1 MKIKT
6 FILTFLLMMMS
17 SPIVF
22 GQSRASVTTDVSNWE
37 GLKEALTV
45 INTGQDE
52 TEITVRLTAD
62 INIPAD
68 EAPIEILAGKNVT
81 LNLNGYVIKAAS
93 TKYVFNNLGNL
104 TIHDGGDEKNSA
116 IEGRGIF
123 NGRTTGDGQLINR
136 NAKLTIQ
143 NGIFRSTSAD
153 GGAAIHNYG
162 IADIQGGSFYAEYA
176 AIANFGEMTI
186 NNARIIGENYAI
198 DNDSTLTIGN
208 TYYYGTIDTG
218 DLTAEVNPAVYTV
231 SPEGSVKPFEAYLYV
246 KDFYYNT
253 SEDYY
258 KTVAE
263 AVSKINI
270 YPDTPKEATLTLLVN
285 TEISNEILISNNV
298 TVNLNNK
305 KVTFKG
311 GDQSRFK
318 VTADVTFKN
327 GTIEG
332 PERCVYTYSAGKDVA
347 LNLENVNL
355 TTTGTTGY
363 QQPLTIAGT
372 AEAETTTVDLKNVKI
387 DAGNATGYGIIS
399 FVKTMLTADEDTEV
413 SGYAALYAKDN
424 SLGTTG
430 SAGSEFIF
438 NGSTLIGKGGKEG
451 ESNSFSTIAL
461 EESGVTVQMN
471 GGVAKSLGGN
481 HAILGIGWTGDP
493 VETGNTI
500 ILDATMEVTGGSQY
514 LYMAN
519 ANTNTVVVRSEYVD
533 PSWSTAAYGD
543 LVQVKGIAVAK
554 IGDVKYCSL
563 AEAVE
568 AAAADATIELINA
581 DVDESAATVT
591 INKKLN
597 LKGEGIDKYKFPQI
611 KLEGTAN
618 VSVAGTSY
626 HPTTFEY
633 FNVTVGELAQF
644 IVKGYSTV
652 NGTFVNNGDITLNTA
667 TIGGNITN
675 NKNIVVRNASD
686 IIASQYS
693 GNGTINLENV
703 RMSATKLSGV
713 GSVVAT
719 GTNDIVAST
728 ISARSFKVENEA
740 VVNLN
745 DNAYVNGITNGSTM
759 TVNGTLNVTNSA
771 VWYLNVNLAEA
782 SKLKVTGKHTISNPY
797 IKDFEFKANTQMNV
811 ADGAE
816 IFVASDAVLT
826 AKKAVVAEGAEVA
839 LNFYANVTF
848 TETVN
853 NGTINLYLNEGK
865 TFTTPEITE
874 GLNVETEYGC
884 IVSYE
889 NNAYEAIRILNE
901 GDVAVIAET
910 GIGYET
916 LQDAINACGTGN
928 STINLLADITEDA
941 TVSQAENKNITID
954 GKEFNYSGTIYIHG
968 NARYTGAETLTIQN
982 VNFTTEEASHDF
994 ISSNS
999 TGAVERYA
1007 HNVTVKDCDFTSTY
1021 TGEEKNEV
1029 VAMRFRQAYNINVI
1043 GGEFTN
1049 LHSVMQANGNTGTNF
1064 EGVKANCIEGV
1075 FSMTGGG
1082 ENSSYSIKNSE
1093 FTSQGYGIRVGEG
1106 YNKNFNI
1113 EGCTITA
1120 PVPVAVRYAENGGPL
1135 YFTFGQNTMIPN
1147 NPYDYWFV
1155 AGTGK
1160 DEYDGGETLPEIG
1173 GQVVVNIDEDS
1184 DLGYEGVYGNYGVAQ
1199 IGNVKYQSF
1208 EEAVAAADNNDVI
1221 VLLPNKVGADDKP
1234 VPTVMKATVYGK
1246 NITVT
1251 TKDLNDPEKVNVV
1264 LAAWEVGALLVG
1276 RGGEGENGDAIL
1288 TFDNAKLTSFEDTQH
1303 ASGGFN
1309 ISGRKA
1315 GDNSNVYTGKLIL
1328 NNSEIAVSYL
1338 RQVGD
1343 AELTDSKLTVIGG
1356 FSVAGRKAAETGTNE
1371 DSKATMTLINSEVSV
1386 VNMNGMGIGYSAT
1399 EEGIGEVNLD
1409 ATSKF
1414 NSDNAFLVG
1423 PKGTLNIAGEA
1434 TIAAGKTL
1442 TNNGTINLTNTNA
1455 KLYTTTTGLSIK
1467 TDLTG
1472 YKANYYAAT
1481 DEEAAHYKL
1490 LSNDEFNFVIKDSD
1504 GNIVNGYTTFPRAID
1519 AAQDGQTVE
1528 IRTNGPIILGSD
1540 KTGGV
1545 VGKTVTVKA
1554 GEGFAPVKYDN
1565 NNRDMLVGNG
1575 AKVIFDGVEFIP
1587 RYELDANT
1595 KESGFVVNNGG
1606 IVEFVNGAD
1615 ITTDYITVNEGGII
1629 NINNSNVNVNGT
1641 FINNNV
1647 VNVEGTSDIYV
1658 VDAEYQANSLSRGEG
1673 NFYMKNVVMNNSYM
1687 RGAKVT
1693 FTEGEENNIDN
1704 STLMGVFCVNEG
1716 VTVNAGGDAYINST
1730 IAGTTGVIAGNLNL
1744 TSTKNAR
1751 FTNLKVNEGGK
1762 LDVANNSILA
1772 ILGTLNNAGEI
1783 YLTPES
1789 AKVNFAKE
1797 GYEDAFSTQWDYEV
1811 VYNGGVYSLAMIEY
1825 NFIIADAEGN
1835 QHYDADHHFMTFE
1848 EALANV
1854 QDGETI
1860 HITTGAT
1867 GDEHS
1872 VEIDYNEE
1880 IEFTITGEAPDYKLP
1895 TVTFQNTTVNIVNS
1909 NITIAELDA
1918 RQDATIN
1925 VIDSDVK
1932 TCGNGSADGI
1942 AKSYYN
1948 GKIVIDNSTVYAHQA
1963 TTMGYI
1969 DIINGGKL
1977 NVTWQTNVY
1986 GNGLITVE
1994 GENTTDPQNIVK
2006 STLQTA
2012 AFNLTGQPYNDR
2024 DNTDEDRVGKPAT
2037 VVVDGAVLIAGDVTN
2052 NNGANY
2058 SYEVDSYGINI
2069 GTIEGKAAL
2078 LDIKNGSSVE
2088 FAMNP
2093 TGNHSFKSP
2102 VIGANGTVNIDA
2114 STLVVKNRIAN
2125 STDICKLQNNGV
2137 VYVTGESDINASVEG
2152 AGWFYMNDVTMS
2164 AATELLGAK
2173 VRFASGTNNL
2183 VGSTIDDGYFQVGI
2197 GAYEG
2202 VDENV
2207 DTDNGVIVNV
2217 SDNANVGASG
2227 VTYAGWIGTGF
2238 YDSEEDKAA
2247 AMTEGVKYVLNINN
2261 SIAEFG
2267 YFHVSNDGELN
2278 VNGNAANK
2286 VNYNSSSY
2294 TFYAGDF
2301 IINGT
2306 AKFEATDVLASYTK
2320 VSCDNGTDNP
2330 GTLNIINTEY
2340 EAERHNGAVAGINF
2354 DVRKTG
2360 VVNVQGADTE
2370 LYLNEYTSIAKDAK
2384 FNVKENANVTAL
2396 GTITNNGTI
2405 NVEAGTMTTGTAQIA
2420 AIDNKSTGAI
2430 TVAQG
2435 STLKANTN
2443 INNSGTLT
2451 VNGTLVAD
2459 AQLNTTGTVTVA
2471 GILKH
2476 SADNVQNTINVNFG
2490 SMTISGT
2497 MDVYNVANGVD
2508 AFSVTKGGILD
2519 AVNFNNLGKVYVTE
2533 PNYVK
2538 VLNKVTGE
2546 TTGCYFDMTDVAL
2559 TNTSTLTG
2567 ANIKFNET
2575 NTLDRANLTDSKVTV
2590 NSGAELIVSD
2600 YYNYNNVATLTNNG
2614 TLSVGNYANVNVT
2627 NSVSNN
2633 GTATVN
2639 GTLTAATLNNKE
2651 TLTVNG
2657 TLTATTS
2664 LSNVANATINGSG
2677 NIKVDAST
2685 VTVLTNNGEIEGD
2698 LTISAKTIYNYN
2710 KIDVAEIVATD
2721 FFNTNMTYSSVI
2733 VDDATLQSVTFTN
2746 SGTVNV
2752 TGESVVKITNK
2763 VTDSTGNGQ
2772 FVMEGVNLTSSNT
2785 NLHGAYIVFNGENSA
2800 TNLTFSGRDDVLTG
2814 SGIQVNANATLN
2826 IYGEVTANR
2835 LGTGEGT
2842 VVLKEADSK
2851 LTANSGLAIYPEDP
2865 AFVTPYDKDIY
2876 HVVESPAVGTS
2887 MSVYTLKSNDAYVA
2901 MVNGN
2906 YYETIAGAIEATGN
2920 ATDITVTIVRGDIEE
2935 NVIVEGKNI
2944 TFVSAEDV
2952 NDVFVT
2958 GNLTVSSTVNF
2969 SAFNVTFADVNL
2981 KAGAAMNIDQ
2991 EATFTATQIATKG
3004 QNANIYVGVGSVV
3017 NAHIRVQHTGTYID
3031 IDGTVNA
3038 SSVYVSPNEI
3048 NNYSIN
3054 LGEHEATLV
3063 TATEGLNVETDY
3075 ADHKVSYK
3083 NGMYQLVGKYVAQI
3097 DDVKYETLADAL
3109 VAVPS
3114 NGTIE
3119 LLWEEGNDP
3128 IVMAG
3133 ILTGKNATIKQAVS
3147 TDEIDV
3153 DWSKGWLFIARG
3165 AEYNNG
3171 PSTLTFE
3178 GVNLYSVNDG
3188 VGTDN
3193 NRYGINVS
3201 AKRKNTENYNGTLVI
3216 KDSYVELSY
3225 LYNAYEATFD
3235 NSTVT
3240 LVNANGMNV
3249 GGLLGAYTTTGQA
3262 GTATLNIENG
3272 TTFNVTNITIG
3283 YDGIGIMNVDATSV
3297 VNTEPQYGLNVIEG
3311 GYLNTYGNFDGYS
3324 QFNLVDDGIVNV
3336 YSGLYSF
3343 DVNVYC
3349 VEGVAAFELPN
3360 GYWEVR
3366 ETHGTQTREL
3376 AEAGW
3381 YWFSSYISDL
3391 EGTTGLQLLQSELNP
3406 NGKQIKGQFAF
3417 TNYFGSKW
3425 STGGL
3430 QSVTTA
3436 QMYMLNTKAPVTL
3449 DFEGEFVDYSNTP
3462 IVLNPGWNW
3471 IGFPVRYAQTVE
3483 VALANLEPKHG
3494 DIIKGKN
3501 GSSTYYVTSSFE
3513 GWFPELILEPGHGHM
3528 YYSTSD
3534 ETVTFVFNSN
3544 GQPAESKRATAA
3556 MHWNVNETAYPS
3568 NMTMIA
3574 TTDIEGGDYEVA
3586 AFVNGEVRGS
3596 ARPIYVEALDAYVL
3610 VLTIQGNDVEE
3621 MTFRY
3626 YDITTG
3632 EEMSFSNRIN
3642 YTNDAIIGSM
3652 AEPYKLTRGTTGI
3665 GEVALSDVNIY
3676 PNPTT
3681 TGVQVNLDA
3690 TCEKVEIFNALGVK
3704 VAEYQNVDSI
3714 DAFETAGIYVIRLT
3728 NGGEIKHTRL
3738 VVR

>member
-22 GQSRASVTTDVSNWE
+22 GQSRDLVKTDVSNWE

-45 INTGQDE
+45 FNTGQDE
-52 TEITVRLTAD
+52 EGITVRLTAD

-68 EAPIEILAGKNVT
+68 EAPIEIKAGKNVT

-136 NAKLTIQ
+136 DAKLTIQ

-363 QQPLTIAGT
+363 QQPLTIAGNAT
-372 AEAETTTVDLKNVKI
+372 AKTTTVDLKNVKI
-387 DAGNATGYGIIS
+387 DAGTATGYGIIS

-413 SGYAALYAKDN
+413 SGYAALYAKD
-424 SLGTTG
+424 SSAGTTG

-451 ESNSFSTIAL
+451 EANSFSTIAL
-461 EESGVTVQMN
+461 HESNVTVKMN

-481 HAILGIGWTGDP
+481 HAILGIGWTDEP
-493 VETGNTI
+493 IETGNTI
-500 ILDATMEVTGGSQY
+500 VLDAEMEVTGGSQY
-514 LYMAN
+514 LYMKN

-533 PSWSTAAYGD
+533 DSWSTAAYGD

-568 AAAADATIELINA
+568 AATADATIELLNA

-611 KLEGTAN
+611 ELEGTAN

-652 NGTFVNNGDITLNTA
+652 NGTFVNDGSITLNTA

-675 NKNIVVRNASD
+675 NKNIVVKNASD
-686 IIASQYS
+686 IIASEYS

-740 VVNLN
+740 IVNLN

-782 SKLKVTGKHTISNPY
+782 SKLNVTGKHTINNTS
-797 IKDFEFKANTQMNV
+797 IKNKEFIVNTQMNV
-811 ADGAE
+811 ANGAE

-826 AKKAVVAEGAEVA
+826 AKKAVVAEDAVVA
-839 LNFYANVTF
+839 LNFNANVTF

-874 GLNVETEYGC
+874 GLNVETKSGC

-889 NNAYEAIRILNE
+889 DGAYKAIRILNE

-916 LQDAINACGTGN
+916 LQAAIDACGTGN

-941 TVSQAENKNITID
+941 TVSQAENKNIIID
-954 GKEFNYSGTIYIHG
+954 GKEFKYSGTIYIHG

-1007 HNVTVKDCDFTSTY
+1007 HNVTVKNCKFTSTY
-1021 TGEEKNEV
+1021 TGEEKNEA

-1043 GGEFTN
+1043 GSEFTN
-1049 LHSVMQANGNTGTNF
+1049 LHSVMWATGVSNGLTFDGITADCKNGISTDTSIDVTIMNSEINADVYAVRVNGSGDYNLTIENSDFTAMIPVYVRNATGTHHDVIIAG
-1064 EGVKANCIEGV
+1064 E
-1075 FSMTGGG
+1075 STMT
-1082 ENSSYSIKNSE
+1082 ETNTKN
-1093 FTSQGYGIRVGEG
+1093 
-1106 YNKNFNI
+1106 
-1113 EGCTITA
+1113 
-1120 PVPVAVRYAENGGPL
+1120 
-1135 YFTFGQNTMIPN
+1135 
-1147 NPYDYWFV
+1147 DYWCVIDAGKGYEGSGDIADVV
-1155 AGTGK
+1155 ANNC
-1160 DEYDGGETLPEIG
+1160 
-1173 GQVVVNIDEDS
+1173 QVVVDLSGVSEDS
-1184 DLGYEGVYGNYGVAQ
+1184 DLSYDGVYGHYGVAQ
-1199 IGNVKYQSF
+1199 IGNQRFQSL
-1208 EEAVAAADNNDVI
+1208 EAAAAAAKHNDTIELLWKEGQAPILMRATFVGNKTVTITGTAEVIWEDDNNETIDWF
-1221 VLLPNKVGADDKP
+1221 
-1234 VPTVMKATVYGK
+1234 Y
-1246 NITVT
+1246 
-1251 TKDLNDPEKVNVV
+1251 
-1264 LAAWEVGALLVG
+1264 VG
-1276 RGGEGENGDAIL
+1276 RNGEGDGHVIFNEAY
-1288 TFDNAKLTSFEDTQH
+1288 LTSKSNSTAF
-1303 ASGGFN
+1303 GFN
-1309 ISGRKA
+1309 VSGSKY
-1315 GDNSNVYTGKLIL
+1315 GNDKTNDGTIEIKNSNIELDYLINKNVMSL
-1328 NNSEIAVSYL
+1328 ENS
-1338 RQVGD
+1338 
-1343 AELTDSKLTVIGG
+1343 TLTVKNGFAVGG
-1356 FSVAGRKAAETGTNE
+1356 RPGYDNQNNQDSESGE
-1371 DSKATMTLINSEVSV
+1371 DATATMTLTNDSKVIVYNH
-1386 VNMNGMGIGYSAT
+1386 NGMGLGYEAIGIMNIDETSSFEAT
-1399 EEGIGEVNLD
+1399 QN
-1409 ATSKF
+1409 
-1414 NSDNAFLVG
+1414 FLVC
-1423 PKGTLNIAGEA
+1423 PKGTMNLAGEA

-1490 LSNDEFNFVIKDSD
+1490 LSNDGFNFVIKDSD
-1504 GNIVNGYTTFPRAID
+1504 GNIVDGYTTFPRAID

-1554 GEGFAPVKYDN
+1554 GEGFAPIKYDN

-1647 VNVEGTSDIYV
+1647 VNVEGTSDIYM
-1658 VDAEYQANSLSRGEG
+1658 ETSLHENSPLGDG
-1673 NFYMKNVVMNNSYM
+1673 YFHMNGVTMNNSYVK
-1687 RGAKVT
+1687 GVKVIFNGENNNIGSSST
-1693 FTEGEENNIDN
+1693 FTGSLLDIAEGAEVNVSGNASFTSNI
-1704 STLMGVFCVNEG
+1704 SGSVGISKIEG
-1716 VTVNAGGDAYINST
+1716 R
-1730 IAGTTGVIAGNLNL
+1730 LNL
-1744 TSTKNAR
+1744 TSSKSAVFNNLRLAGVIEVGEES
-1751 FTNLKVNEGGK
+1751 NLKIGSTLYKNEGANIILNPQYATVNLQEGH
-1762 LDVANNSILA
+1762 LDIFTSN
-1772 ILGTLNNAGEI
+1772 
-1783 YLTPES
+1783 
-1789 AKVNFAKE
+1789 
-1797 GYEDAFSTQWDYEV
+1797 QWDFKV
-1811 VYNGGVYSLAMIEY
+1811 VYESGVYSLEKIQY
-1825 NFIIADAEGN
+1825 NFMIVAHDEEGN
-1835 QHYDADHHFMTFE
+1835 QIYNADHYFLTFE
-1848 EALANV
+1848 EALAKV
-1854 QDGETI
+1854 KDGETI
-1860 HITTGAT
+1860 IIRDGAT
-1867 GDEHS
+1867 GDEHA
-1872 VEIDYNEE
+1872 VEIEYNNEE
-1880 IEFTITGEAPDYKLP
+1880 DIEFTITGNAPDYVLP
-1895 TVTFQNTTVNIVNS
+1895 IVTFADTDNNIKVNILDA
-1909 NITIAELDA
+1909 TIKTPELDA
-1918 RQDATIN
+1918 RQNATIN
-1925 VIDSDVK
+1925 VKNSVVY
-1932 TCGNGSADGI
+1932 SATGDPI
-1942 AKSYYN
+1942 VKSYFN
-1948 GKIVIDNSTVYAHQA
+1948 GRIIIDNSTVYTHQA

-1994 GENTTDPQNIVK
+1994 GEKETDPQVK

-2012 AFNLTGQPYNDR
+2012 AFNLTAKDYDGR
-2024 DNTDEDRVGKPAT
+2024 DNTDENRVGKPAT
-2037 VVVDGAVLIAGDVTN
+2037 VVVNGAVLIAGKVKSH
-2052 NNGANY
+2052 NGADY
-2058 SYEVDSYGINI
+2058 SYETGGYGINI
-2069 GTIEGKAAL
+2069 GTIEGKNAI
-2078 LDIKNGSSVE
+2078 LDIKDATVE
-2088 FAMNP
+2088 FYMAPSADADYKN
-2093 TGNHSFKSP
+2093 P
-2102 VIGANGTVNIDA
+2102 VIGENGTVNIDG
-2114 STLVVKNRIAN
+2114 SSFVVRHRTHPDEILKLV
-2125 STDICKLQNNGV
+2125 NNGV
-2137 VYVTGESDINASVEG
+2137 VYVTGASDINASVEG
-2152 AGWFYMNDVTMS
+2152 AGWFYMNGVTMS
-2164 AATELLGAK
+2164 DETQLLGAY

-2183 VGSTIDDGYFQVGI
+2183 VGSTIDDGCFQVGI
-2197 GAYEG
+2197 GAYNG

-2217 SDNANVGASG
+2217 SDNAKVGASKG
-2227 VTYAGWIGTGF
+2227 LDSEGTYAGWIGTGF
-2238 YDSEEDKAA
+2238 YDTDAEKAA

-2278 VNGNAANK
+2278 VDGNAAVKAWN
-2286 VNYNSSSY
+2286 NNSDYS
-2294 TFYAGDF
+2294 FYAGDF

-2306 AKFEATDVLASYTK
+2306 ATFDATDVLALYTK
-2320 VSCDNGTDNP
+2320 VSCDNGSTETP

-2405 NVEAGTMTTGTAQIA
+2405 NVEAGTMTTGTAQID
-2420 AIDNKSTGAI
+2420 AINNTSTGAI

-2435 STLKANTN
+2435 STLDANTN

-2459 AQLNTTGTVTVA
+2459 KELNTTGTVAVA
-2471 GILKH
+2471 GTLKH
-2476 SADNVQNTINVNFG
+2476 SANDVENTINVNG
-2490 SMTISGT
+2490 GTMAISGT
-2497 MDVYNVANGVD
+2497 MDVYNVVNNVNGD
-2508 AFSVTKGGILD
+2508 KFQVTNNGKLD
-2519 AVNFNNLGKVYVTE
+2519 VVNFTNNGIVNVTN
-2533 PNYVK
+2533 PTYIFVANA
-2538 VLNKVTGE
+2538 VTGE
-2546 TTGCYFDMTDVAL
+2546 NMYRYFNMTNVAL
-2559 TNTSTLTG
+2559 NGSSTLKG
-2567 ANIKFNET
+2567 ANIQFNGT
-2575 NTLDRANLTDSKVTV
+2575 NTLNKAILADSKVTV
-2590 NSGAELIVSD
+2590 NSGATLTVSAGS
-2600 YYNYNNVATLTNNG
+2600 YYNNNNINVASLTNNG
-2614 TLSVGNYANVNVT
+2614 ALSVGNYANVNVT

-2639 GTLTAATLNNKE
+2639 GTLTAATLNNNR

-2657 TLTATTS
+2657 TLTATTE
-2664 LSNVANATINGSG
+2664 LYNAANATINGSG
-2677 NIKVDAST
+2677 NIKADASD
-2685 VTVLTNNGEIEGD
+2685 VVLTNEGEIIEGK
-2698 LTISAKTIYNYN
+2698 LTISAYTIENYN
-2710 KIDVAEIVATD
+2710 SIEVAKIVS
-2721 FFNTNMTYSSVI
+2721 TNFKNAIEASVVNVNGAHLESI
-2733 VDDATLQSVTFTN
+2733 SFENA
-2746 SGTVNV
+2746 GTVNV
-2752 TGESVVKITNK
+2752 IGESFVKIANEANVPTA
-2763 VTDSTGNGQ
+2763 VSGTGK
-2772 FVMEGVNLTSSNT
+2772 FVMQGVKLNKTNT
-2785 NLHGAYIVFNGENSA
+2785 WLKGAYIVFNGVNSA
-2800 TNLTFSGRDDVLTG
+2800 TDLEFGGDVTN
-2814 SGIQVNANATLN
+2814 SITVNGTLN
-2826 IYGEVTANR
+2826 IFGDVIAKG
-2835 LGTGEGT
+2835 LGIGEGT
-2842 VVLKEADSK
+2842 VVLNENST
-2851 LTANSGLAIYPEDP
+2851 LTSTSGLKLYPETDP
-2865 AFVTPYDKDIY
+2865 FVTPYDEGIY
-2876 HVVESPAVGTS
+2876 HVVESPAVGIS

-2906 YYETIAGAIEATGN
+2906 YYETIQGAIYAAEDGNTIEILKSTEQNVTVDRNVSFTAGAAVEVNNVSIN
-2920 ATDITVTIVRGDIEE
+2920 ANVTMTVAE
-2935 NVIVEGKNI
+2935 NVDFTARQIATNGQGVNMYVLDGAKVTTHLRVQHLNTNIYINGEVTSSTVYAPEVIDNYSIELRDVDARLYTETSDLNVTSSDEDYRAIYNAAGKYYYLVSSYVAEVGGVEYPTLQAAIDAANGEDNEITLLAKYGQPIPMNACVEGKEVII
-2944 TFVSAEDV
+2944 TTNNE
-2952 NDVFVT
+2952 
-2958 GNLTVSSTVNF
+2958 
-2969 SAFNVTFADVNL
+2969 
-2981 KAGAAMNIDQ
+2981 
-2991 EATFTATQIATKG
+2991 EIA
-3004 QNANIYVGVGSVV
+3004 
-3017 NAHIRVQHTGTYID
+3017 
-3031 IDGTVNA
+3031 
-3038 SSVYVSPNEI
+3038 
-3048 NNYSIN
+3048 
-3054 LGEHEATLV
+3054 
-3063 TATEGLNVETDY
+3063 
-3075 ADHKVSYK
+3075 
-3083 NGMYQLVGKYVAQI
+3083 
-3097 DDVKYETLADAL
+3097 
-3109 VAVPS
+3109 
-3114 NGTIE
+3114 
-3119 LLWEEGNDP
+3119 
-3128 IVMAG
+3128 
-3133 ILTGKNATIKQAVS
+3133 
-3147 TDEIDV
+3147 V
-3153 DWSKGWLFIARG
+3153 DWSKGSLFVGRHADNTISGGDATLKFEN
-3165 AEYNNG
+3165 ANLVSTSFVTTHSNG
-3171 PSTLTFE
+3171 LNIS
-3178 GVNLYSVNDG
+3178 GRHKDG
-3188 VGTDN
+3188 H
-3193 NRYGINVS
+3193 
-3201 AKRKNTENYNGTLVI
+3201 AYNGTVN
-3216 KDSYVELSY
+3216 VV
-3225 LYNAYEATFD
+3225 
-3235 NSTVT
+3235 NSTIEVDYI
-3240 LVNANGMNV
+3240 LVRNAM
-3249 GGLLGAYTTTGQA
+3249 
-3262 GTATLNIENG
+3262 NIENSKVVVKG
-3272 TTFNVTNITIG
+3272 DNGYTTPAGSKCNVLIGGRPDNETTTQDHATAKLNLVNSTLEVENHIRTNYEG
-3283 YDGIGIMNVDATSV
+3283 RGEMNIDATSTV
-3297 VNTEPQYGLNVIEG
+3297 VAESIYAPRLSKVNSEGNIFARLEEQIANLIVLKGGVYTEDVNAFCATGYSAYPCEYETEYPFTSFWAVRESHGSQTIVLSSEG
-3311 GYLNTYGNFDGYS
+3311 QGWNWISSYMSNFDLANLQDELGS
-3324 QFNLVDDGIVNV
+3324 SATQIWSFNKFSDYYADDNV
-3336 YSGLYSF
+3336 WNGSLNSVSPAELYKVQVTE
-3343 DVNVYC
+3343 DKVI
-3349 VEGVAAFELPN
+3349 
-3360 GYWEVR
+3360 
-3366 ETHGTQTREL
+3366 EL
-3376 AEAGW
+3376 AEGD
-3381 YWFSSYISDL
+3381 YVDYGTYEIDL
-3391 EGTTGLQLLQSELNP
+3391 EQ
-3406 NGKQIKGQFAF
+3406 
-3417 TNYFGSKW
+3417 
-3425 STGGL
+3425 
-3430 QSVTTA
+3430 
-3436 QMYMLNTKAPVTL
+3436 
-3449 DFEGEFVDYSNTP
+3449 
-3462 IVLNPGWNW
+3462 GWNW
-3471 IGFPVRYAQTVE
+3471 IGYPVTKSMSIEEAFTNPSQNDM
-3483 VALANLEPKHG
+3483 LK
-3494 DIIKGKN
+3494 KN
-3501 GSSTYYVTSSFE
+3501 GKTAVYRNGTWKNSF
-3513 GWFPELILEPGHGHM
+3513 ILEPGQGYM
-3528 YYSTSD
+3528 YKNEGEPTTFTYPNNVSAPVAD
-3534 ETVTFVFNSN
+3534 EEEREVSY
-3544 GQPAESKRATAA
+3544 
-3556 MHWNVNETAYPS
+3556 WNTPLGYAS
-3568 NMTMIA
+3568 NMTMVAMVNI
-3574 TTDIEGGDYEVA
+3574 DGEFVDGNYEVA
-3586 AFVNGEVRGS
+3586 AFANGELRGS
-3596 ARPIYVEALDAYVL
+3596 ARPIFVEEDNAYVL
-3610 VLTIQGNDVEE
+3610 ILTIQGDKVEE
-3621 MTFRY
+3621 LTFKY
-3626 YDITTG
+3626 YDVNYGT
-3632 EEMSFSNRIN
+3632 EYELDNKIN
-3642 YTNDAIIGSM
+3642 YSSDAIVGSFD
-3652 AEPYKLTRGTTGI
+3652 EPYVLTMNITDI
-3665 GEVALSDVNIY
+3665 EEVTLSDINIY

-3738 VVR
+3738 VVK